1 MQQHLEESLRSFI
14 QRFSQ
19 VRNTNPHIS
28 NAFIVVGFRQGVRG
42 KKMLEKLATHD
53 IAELFSL
60 VDKCARAVKGHAW
73 QSPPAP
79 EARKAGRPDMDAATQ
94 SSGKKK
100 KMKVGGKDKSLAGAP
115 TTTTASA
122 SGVRG
127 PHGDKHLHQA
137 SSSDD
142 GGAQCPMLN
151 SRCHNT
157 KEYREIKKLAEQVC
171 E

>member
-53 IAELFSL
+53 INELFSL
-60 VDKCARAVKGHAW
+60 VDKCARAVKGRAW

-79 EARKAGRPDMDAATQ
+79 EARKAGRPDADAATQ

-100 KMKVGGKDKSLAGAP
+100 KMKVGGKDKSLVGA
-115 TTTTASA
+115 A
-122 SGVRG
+122 SGGRG

-142 GGAQCPMLN
+142 GDAQCPMLN